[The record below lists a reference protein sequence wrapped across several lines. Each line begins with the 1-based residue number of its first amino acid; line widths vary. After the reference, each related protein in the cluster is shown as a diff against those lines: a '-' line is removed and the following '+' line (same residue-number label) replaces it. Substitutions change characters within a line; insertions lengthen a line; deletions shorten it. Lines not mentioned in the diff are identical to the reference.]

1 MVEHRTVAP
10 RAEGSNPFAHPG
22 RNKKGMH
29 KISTTFLW
37 TIIFLSAEAMPCRAA
52 SPREAGPSSRDL
64 SDPIVRFVVG
74 AVGGASE
81 MTMEGDNDTSW
92 SYAAGA
98 LAEMS
103 LAAPGLTPILQ
114 AGYLVENKHWFHS
127 IPIDIGG
134 RFVWKKGMLGAYL
147 SGGLSVFVMDKKVN
161 DPTGGSTGDW
171 AVSPLVY
178 LDLGTRIMFR
188 RHFGLEI
195 RFEYRTYI
203 VINVLSFMAGFAL

>member
-22 RNKKGMH
+22 RKKGMH
-29 KISTTFLW
+29 KSTTFLW
-37 TIIFLSAEAMPCRAA
+37 TIIFLSAEAIPCRAA

-114 AGYLVENKHWFHS
+114 AGYLV
-127 IPIDIGG
+127 
-134 RFVWKKGMLGAYL
+134 GAYL

-203 VINVLSFMAGFAL
+203 VVNVLSFMAGFAL